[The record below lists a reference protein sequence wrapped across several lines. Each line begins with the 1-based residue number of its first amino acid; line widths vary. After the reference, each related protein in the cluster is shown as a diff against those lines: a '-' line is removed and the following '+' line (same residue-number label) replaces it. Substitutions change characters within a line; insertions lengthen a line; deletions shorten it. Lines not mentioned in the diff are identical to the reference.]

1 MRWGGC
7 KEEKKH
13 KARPVKGKKYAPQS
27 EQKKVQTTKTNEFRT
42 IQDSEKN
49 LKLQK
54 MAWVTSL
61 ANVATALTKA

>member
-1 MRWGGC
+1 
-7 KEEKKH
+7 
-13 KARPVKGKKYAPQS
+13 VKGKKYAPQS